1 MRFAI
6 FYFNPFFKGIK
17 MSQSDY
23 TQFNSIS
30 DLGYK
35 QAVTGDTLRVQAK
48 YALDVIVGFPEE
60 INKTDKAT
68 LFAGY
73 QLRYAEI
80 NPKVDYVVIDGN
92 YHRVDDLNDKMKEKI
107 DKLERIQ
114 VGVDFAM
121 SFSQQQFGALRE
133 SEPNKHA
140 LVKIVRDKFNTYA
153 SNKLGTLKSEARKY
167 LNEGKSRERGATKS
181 FADRVDITLAD
192 MKDKC
197 KTANARGDTTADS
210 RALGIAIE
218 AFLNA
223 WTTR

>member
-1 MRFAI
+1 
-6 FYFNPFFKGIK
+6 
-17 MSQSDY
+17 
-23 TQFNSIS
+23 
-30 DLGYK
+30 
-35 QAVTGDTLRVQAK
+35 
-48 YALDVIVGFPEE
+48 
-60 INKTDKAT
+60 
-68 LFAGY
+68 
-73 QLRYAEI
+73 
-80 NPKVDYVVIDGN
+80 
-92 YHRVDDLNDKMKEKI
+92 MKEKI

-140 LVKIVRDKFNTYA
+140 LVKVVRDKFNTYA

-210 RALGIAIE
+210 KALGIAIE

>member
-6 FYFNPFFKGIK
+6 FYFNPFLKGIK

-23 TQFNSIS
+23 TQFNSIA

-35 QAVTGDTLRVQAK
+35 QAVTGDTLRAQAK
-48 YALDVIVGFPEE
+48 YALDAIVGFPEE
-60 INKTDKAT
+60 ISKTDKAT

-73 QLRYAEI
+73 QLRYSEI

-140 LVKIVRDKFNTYA
+140 LVKVVRDKFNTYA

-167 LNEGKSRERGATKS
+167 LNEGKTRERGATKS

-197 KTANARGDTTADS
+197 KTANARGDVTADS
-210 RALGIAIE
+210 KALSNAIS

>member
-1 MRFAI
+1 
-6 FYFNPFFKGIK
+6 
-17 MSQSDY
+17 MSQNQNVDF

-107 DKLERIQ
+107 DKLERIS

-133 SEPNKHA
+133 SEPKKHA

-167 LNEGKSRERGATKS
+167 LNEGIKRERGATKS
-181 FADRVDITLAD
+181 FADRVDATLSD

-197 KTANARGDTTADS
+197 KTANARGDTTADIKLL
-210 RALGIAIE
+210 ADAIT
-218 AFLNA
+218 AFTKV
-223 WTTR
+223 WIH